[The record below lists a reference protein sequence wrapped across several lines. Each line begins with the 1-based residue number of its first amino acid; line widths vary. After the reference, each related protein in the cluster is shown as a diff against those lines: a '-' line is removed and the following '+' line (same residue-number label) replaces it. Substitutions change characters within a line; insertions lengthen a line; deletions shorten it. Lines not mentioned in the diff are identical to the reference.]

1 MYSRPTSA
9 ATATSSNVLP
19 TRRSSLSSSLP
30 KIVTRLPSFEELE
43 RRNSMGNEL
52 AGEAHQPLDERR
64 MSPAQKKGLLRVLKQ
79 LKSDEELASTEVEF
93 ERRVNHASSSTL
105 PVSPAEDL
113 MIISPVPVSASMLSP
128 LTYSTHTSKLNPE
141 NNYPS
146 RLREEMRLSP
156 CPQLGSPVNLK
167 RKLSSAGAEDR
178 AMDTILYRPMKPLK
192 RMRATSRPPNF
203 HHTRTNSGSSVASFS
218 SDISMIP
225 NSEAGG
231 MESPRISY
239 ASPHLGLPLNL
250 GSQTTDFS
258 KMKLS

>member
-52 AGEAHQPLDERR
+52 AGEARQPLDERR

-141 NNYPS
+141 NN
-146 RLREEMRLSP
+146 
-156 CPQLGSPVNLK
+156 VV
-167 RKLSSAGAEDR
+167 SSAGAEDR